1 MKMTSERKRKI
12 MLPLKISVTLSLDKS
27 VVQGICQCA
36 ERENRSVSGYVTIV
50 LRRYIKRV
58 EDGEIGAGE
67 LELAAERSKGKK
79 RNRTLSISGDVVE
92 KMRLY
97 AELDARPL
105 SQYVNLVLKRHLAE
119 IEEQESMHKKRA

>member
-1 MKMTSERKRKI
+1 

-36 ERENRSVSGYVTIV
+36 ERENRSVSGYVTIA

-67 LELAAERSKGKK
+67 LELAAERSKGRK
-79 RNRTLSISGDVVE
+79 RNRTLSISGDVLE

-105 SQYVNLVLKRHLAE
+105 SQYVNLVLKRHLIE

>member
-1 MKMTSERKRKI
+1 
-12 MLPLKISVTLSLDKS
+12 MLPLKISVTLSLDEA
-27 VVQGICQCA
+27 VLRGICRCA
-36 ERENRSVSGYVTIV
+36 ERENRSVSGYVTV
-50 LRRYIKRV
+50 ALRRYIKRV
-58 EDGEIGAGE
+58 EGGEIGAGE

-105 SQYVNLVLKRHLAE
+105 SRYVNLVLKRHLAE

>member
-1 MKMTSERKRKI
+1 MRRAGESFG
-12 MLPLKISVTLSLDKS
+12 L
-27 VVQGICQCA
+27 GICYGCPAQIYQESGGRRNRCRRA
-36 ERENRSVSGYVTIV
+36 GTGGGEKQRE
-50 LRRYIKRV
+50 
-58 EDGEIGAGE
+58 
-67 LELAAERSKGKK
+67 K

>member
-1 MKMTSERKRKI
+1 MTSERKRKI
-12 MLPLKISVTLSLDKS
+12 MLPLKISVTLSLDEA
-27 VVQGICQCA
+27 VLRGIWPMRRA
-36 ERENRSVSGYVTIV
+36 GESFVSGYVTV
-50 LRRYIKRV
+50 ALRRYIKRV

-105 SQYVNLVLKRHLAE
+105 SQYVNLVLKRHLIE
-119 IEEQESMHKKRA
+119 IEEQESTHKKRA